1 MGGEEG
7 VAHGHPPTPACKAGR
22 GGGGRGVAVR
32 AILLKEWCHGLIR
45 TDNPTGFM
53 SYKCSTK

>member
-1 MGGEEG
+1 MGGGKG

-22 GGGGRGVAVR
+22 GGRGVAVR